1 MVMRVEQTLQDEIK
15 ESKRWVNTAENVY
28 KRDLM
33 KRIDLVNW
41 VLEQMKNPDTFICE
55 LIETRMNEIVEKINK
70 TDSIIES
77 DPLESELRILD
88 WILYEVCS
96 ND

>member
-1 MVMRVEQTLQDEIK
+1 MG
-15 ESKRWVNTAENVY
+15 NTAEGVY

-33 KRIDLVNW
+33 KRTELVNW
-41 VLEQMKNPDTFICE
+41 VLEHMKNPDTFICK
-55 LIETRMNEIVEKINK
+55 LIETRMNEIIEKINK